1 MAFNRAGYNHIPYN
15 VQSGRIKYIKVAG
28 YEDVDA
34 FVGSALQIFVLAIY
48 NENISKSVLGASG
61 YFLIET
67 GSETIEENVV
77 EGQLSVILYPKFE
90 ENVEASTE
98 IIADIKPLVIGSE
111 AVTENIH
118 LGADIYPTTEASETV
133 EANTALGAK
142 IHPIVEGYEL
152 ITESASLE
160 NVEQKTCV
168 LTLTLRPGQTLI
180 VDANNYN
187 VLLNNQNAI
196 EVQSGDWIDDLSR
209 NTTDITISAASGMN
223 NISATILYTERYL

>member
-1 MAFNRAGYNHIPYN
+1 MAFNRAEYNHIPYN

-28 YEDVDA
+28 YEDVDT
-34 FVGSALQIFVLAIY
+34 FVGSALFFYPLAIF
-48 NENISKSVLGASG
+48 NENVSRSVQGANGHFFTASG
-61 YFLIET
+61 T
-67 GSETIEENVV
+67 ETIAENVV
-77 EGQLSVILYPKFE
+77 EGQLSVILYLKFE

-98 IIADIKPLVIGSE
+98 IVADIKPLVIGSE
-111 AVTENIH
+111 AVTESIH
-118 LGADIYPTTEASETV
+118 LDADIYPTTEASEIV
-133 EANTALGAK
+133 SASLLPSAK
-142 IHPIVEGYEL
+142 VYPFVEGYEL
-152 ITESASLE
+152 VTESASLE
-160 NVEQKTCV
+160 NVEQKICV

-196 EVQSGDWIDDLSR
+196 EVQSGEWIDDLSR